1 MYTIN
6 NKNKCHIYNSSIFQD
21 LISYNVGQNSSGPYI
36 KYDGSSTENAATLNM
51 TAIESFIESGST
63 QDVWMPAI
71 IKDETYIY
79 KKALINKQNVT
90 NKILGIESALYFDA
104 QLKNWNILNT
114 GGSAKSANLYT
125 NWYITSFAP
134 FFQSEYGILFWYKMN
149 KTTSSASFLLDKIPT
164 GSIIK
169 SNTSL
174 SYVHNGV
181 AQTLGTDVEVIKI
194 NNFTLKRLDKYSNRI
209 TGTGTDFDYEGQIID
224 LTRCSF
230 DIEAN
235 TFSYNIYN
243 QLSKDSKEYSIWISN
258 GEAFSYFDGPVNK
271 IRSRNRGLVSKTYL
285 SPLLMPIYREIYN
298 ALTLRRNR
306 SYTPYLTKKQ
316 ALCLQKLCYFLST
329 YPLIDRTTVN
339 ILNNQSIYDSV
350 ISYLDSAQ
358 TDQTTEIDQLKSI
371 LNTISTEYKDKKLTD
386 YINHQTNNFNYINN
400 KRELTQKL
408 LYKYGGQL
416 KISDDTVLKYKSKL
430 ANGAHAIIGLDTYS
444 LYSTSESS
452 STVLYNNCKIDI
464 GNIHYSTD
472 ISTTGSIIQLSGDN
486 FASPVEVPLIDIG
499 VQRYNSNPFYLG
511 TGKSV
516 TFTAGQETVITDI
529 SVNAGNDATYFWE
542 QVSGP
547 KCLRFA
553 DMNKETSRTF
563 RSGRYTTSTDDMP
576 FIYIRESGNYRV
588 RCTVTNNGMVESDEI
603 PITTDGSAL
612 DASIDPSTISVRE
625 FNKIINSVPTKI
637 GFHKHGLVWLAD
649 TENYARDDSAL
660 GRRRKGYEFGEPNS
674 FKVKNMKIDL
684 AAPNIYGERKGSVVP
699 IQSNADLS
707 FSFLAANGSTTI
719 LVNSISIEN
728 ARYKNNEYN
737 QCLSFYEEKVYRED
751 RESNLIIIGAN
762 NFVVENGF
770 QYYLS
775 YYNDTGLI
783 SGKTS
788 FLSNPSTVS
797 TSLSPGILSYGGY
810 SSSKVDN
817 IGIYMPGHPR
827 GNTNNLLPI
836 LDKRNEIT
844 EPTGVYCHL
853 KEVQAVGLKNSIL
866 FEKGFFNPQLGWTDG

>member
-1 MYTIN
+1 
-6 NKNKCHIYNSSIFQD
+6 
-21 LISYNVGQNSSGPYI
+21 VGQNSSGPYI

-114 GGSAKSANLYT
+114 DGSAKSANLDT

-134 FFQSEYGILFWYKMN
+134 FFQAEYGILFWYKMN

-230 DIEAN
+230 DIETN

-243 QLSKDSKEYSIWISN
+243 QLSKNSKEYSIWISN
-258 GEAFSYFDGPVNK
+258 GEVFSYFDGPVNK

-350 ISYLDSAQ
+350 IAYLDSAQ
-358 TDQTTEIDQLKSI
+358 TDQTTEITQLKSI
-371 LNTISTEYKDKKLTD
+371 LNVISTEYKNQKLTD
-386 YINHQTNNFNYINN
+386 YINRQTNNFNYINN

-416 KISDDTVLKYKSKL
+416 KISDDTVLKYKTKL

-472 ISTTGSIIQLSGDN
+472 ISTTGSIIQLSGDG

-499 VQRYNSNPFYLG
+499 VKKYNSNPLYLG

-516 TFTAGQETVITDI
+516 TFTAGEETFIRDI
-529 SVNAGNDATYFWE
+529 SASAGDDATYFWE

-547 KCLRFA
+547 RCLRFT
-553 DMNKETSRTF
+553 DYNKDTF
-563 RSGRYTTSTDDMP
+563 RVARYVNSTHPSPD
-576 FIYIRESGNYRV
+576 IYIRESGNYRI
-588 RCTVTNNGMVESDEI
+588 RCTASNNGMVESDEI
-603 PITTDGSAL
+603 PITTNGSAL
-612 DASIDPSTISVRE
+612 DAPIDLSTISVPE
-625 FNKIINSVPTKI
+625 FNKIINSVPAKI
-637 GFHKHGLVWLAD
+637 GFHKHGAVWFMD
-649 TENYARDDSAL
+649 TENYVRDDNAL
-660 GRRRKGYEFGEPNS
+660 RATFELQEPNT
-674 FKVKNMKIDL
+674 FKLKDIKVDITANGGIIPL
-684 AAPNIYGERKGSVVP
+684 
-699 IQSNADLS
+699 QSNADLS
-707 FSFLAANGSTTI
+707 FSFLASNGSTTI
-719 LVNSISIEN
+719 LVNGISIEN

-737 QCLSFYEEKVYRED
+737 QCTSFYEEKIYRD
-751 RESNLIIIGAN
+751 SPASNAPIIGASDYT
-762 NFVVENGF
+762 VANGF
-770 QYYLS
+770 IYNLAYYT
-775 YYNDTGLI
+775 DTGIILR
-783 SGKTS
+783 KTS
-788 FLSNPSTVS
+788 LIYSPSTVS
-797 TSLSPGILSYGGY
+797 TSLSPDVLSYGGY

-853 KEVQAVGLKNSIL
+853 KEVQAVGLKNYIV